1 MGTVFLYVIFEVP
14 YYHFAVVRYFYILE
28 EKIMP
33 TIDMQAT
40 GKNIKKII
48 VDSGIGIQKVQ
59 DAFGFR
65 TPQAIYKWYRGATMP
80 TIDNL
85 VILAS
90 LCKVKIDDIIIINK

>member
-1 MGTVFLYVIFEVP
+1 MQNFLKVP
-14 YYHFAVVRYFYILE
+14 YYRFGVVRYFCILGG
-28 EKIMP
+28 KDHK

-40 GKNIKKII
+40 GENIKKII
-48 VDSGIGIQKVQ
+48 ADSGMGIQKVQ

-65 TPQAIYKWYRGATMP
+65 TPQAIYKWYRGAAMP
-80 TIDNL
+80 TVDNL